1 MKKNYMNL
9 ILANKKSIV
18 LAAAIIAA
26 FIYIVVVSA
35 HMRSINKKSAA
46 LNTQLAELNS
56 LGSGIMEIK
65 QLVESKERKIA
76 SASPKGIVATLD
88 EILTGLS
95 MKAEKLKPGD
105 KKRVDEYV
113 EENAELEIK
122 NIDLN
127 GIVNLLYR
135 IDSAREPMKV
145 KSIDMKTSFE
155 NREIFS
161 LNLTVSLLSKA
172 Q

>member
-1 MKKNYMNL
+1 MTKDYMNL
-9 ILANKKSIV
+9 ILSNKKSVV
-18 LAAAIIAA
+18 LGAAIIAA
-26 FIYIVVVSA
+26 IIYIIVTSTYI
-35 HMRSINKKSAA
+35 SSLTKKSDA
-46 LNTQLAELNS
+46 LKTQLVELDS

-76 SASPKGIVATLD
+76 SASPKGIVAILD
-88 EILTGLS
+88 EVLTGLS

-135 IDSAREPMKV
+135 IDSAQEPMKV

-155 NREIFS
+155 NRNIFS